1 MAVARKNDILLA
13 NIAKINDQTVSSAGS
28 YNPVT
33 DSGTYTETVPTS
45 GLIKF
50 GGIRF
55 AGGTLASD
63 TSESY
68 ARYGYGQQP
77 VVNFS
82 SDKDGTYLRVAESKS
97 DFTHLTYGRYSAF
110 AITSSG
116 QMWD

>member
-50 GGIRF
+50 GGMRMS
-55 AGGTLASD
+55 AGGNDASD
-63 TSESY
+63 PAALSLVWGESSY
-68 ARYGYGQQP
+68 ELVY
-77 VVNFS
+77 
-82 SDKDGTYLRVAESKS
+82 
-97 DFTHLTYGRYSAF
+97 
-110 AITSSG
+110 
-116 QMWD
+116 